1 MVPATNVSADHLR
14 QIFGSSDIAPSR
26 PLSSR
31 RPARN
36 RRFHHEGNA
45 SIQAGLHFRAARCH
59 VCDGVVQVKQLE
71 AEAAATKVA
80 TAKIA
85 AAKAAAAKIAALK
98 AATRAAPKMAVG
110 RDSNGFALS
119 GPPAATPPANYSHP
133 SQSDCLKF
141 RRQLRTWSNYQ
152 NAHRPAG
159 STSMLPSSGEVQY
172 LYVVCGLKY

>member
-1 MVPATNVSADHLR
+1 M
-14 QIFGSSDIAPSR
+14 
-26 PLSSR
+26 
-31 RPARN
+31 
-36 RRFHHEGNA
+36 
-45 SIQAGLHFRAARCH
+45 
-59 VCDGVVQVKQLE
+59 KQLE

-80 TAKIA
+80 TAKIAAAKAA